1 MDDQYFHSV
10 TLDESLCKGCTVCIK
25 GCPTE
30 AIRVQKGRAWITAER
45 CIDCGECIR
54 TCPAGAKKAIS
65 NPLSMLDDFDFNIA
79 IPAPTL
85 YGQFPST
92 VSCNR
97 ILTALKSI
105 GFDDVFEVAVAA
117 EILSRET
124 RAYLSDHDHDGPL
137 ISSSCPVI
145 VRLVETRFPSLIDQL
160 VPMISP
166 MELSAR
172 MVRERYADRKDRV
185 GVFFISPCAAKV
197 TDIKTPRGITGS
209 SVDGVI
215 GIKDIFKPL
224 SHGVSHVDEEED
236 LSRAQALGISW
247 ARTDGEGSAV
257 FSENHI
263 SVDGIDHVIDV
274 LENIENGHIE
284 NVDFVEMMS
293 CPGGCVGGP
302 LTVENPY
309 IARNIITGRERNHQ
323 NSASGKSSAPPSPSI
338 EGINLKWTE
347 EIESRATH
355 LLDRDYKKAMKMM
368 EDMELIRQG
377 LPGLDCGSCGA
388 PSCRALAEDIVCGK
402 TTETDCVFMLREK
415 IRELTREMIEL
426 ESRMPPGLDRS
437 P

>member
-1 MDDQYFHSV
+1 MPVKYFHSV
-10 TLDESLCKGCTVCIK
+10 TLDEALCKGCTVCIK

-54 TCPAGAKKAIS
+54 TCPSGAKKAIS
-65 NPLSMLDDFDFNIA
+65 DPLSMLDDFDFKIA

-85 YGQFPST
+85 YGQFPVT
-92 VSCNR
+92 LSCNK
-97 ILTALKSI
+97 ILTALKSM

-124 RAYLSDHDHDGPL
+124 RDYLKQQNSDNPL
-137 ISSSCPVI
+137 ISSSCPVV

-172 MVRERYADRKDRV
+172 IVKDKYKDRTDRV

-197 TDIKTPRGITGS
+197 TDVKTPRGIVKS

-215 GIKDIFKPL
+215 GIKDIFKEL
-224 SHGVSHVDEEED
+224 SHAVNHVENEEN
-236 LSRAQALGISW
+236 LNRARAIGISW

-257 FSENHI
+257 HSENHI

-274 LENIENGHIE
+274 LENLENGHIK

-309 IARNIITGRERNHQ
+309 IARNIITSRERSHQ
-323 NSASGKSSAPPSPSI
+323 APMEHDSSG
-338 EGINLKWTE
+338 EGYNTIDMIGLQWTE
-347 EIESRATH
+347 EIESCATH
-355 LLDRDYKKAMKMM
+355 LLDPDYKKAMEMM
-368 EDMELIRQG
+368 EEMEIIRQG

-388 PSCRALAEDIVCGK
+388 PSCKALAEDIVRGK

-426 ESRMPPGLDRS
+426 ESRLPPGLDR
-437 P
+437 

>member
-1 MDDQYFHSV
+1 MEQNYFHSV

-54 TCPAGAKKAIS
+54 TCPSGAQKAIS
-65 NPLSMLDDFDFNIA
+65 DPLSLLDKFDINIA

-85 YGQFPST
+85 YGQFSSGI
-92 VSCNR
+92 SCNR
-97 ILTALKSI
+97 ILTALKGI
-105 GFDDVFEVAVAA
+105 GFDDVYEVAAAA

-124 RAYLSDHDHDGPL
+124 RNWLKIQKEKKPQ
-137 ISSSCPVI
+137 ISSSCPVV
-145 VRLVETRFPSLIDQL
+145 VRLIESRFPSLLDQV

-172 MVRERYADRKDRV
+172 IVREKYKNSSARV

-197 TDIKTPRGITGS
+197 TDIKTPRGIESS
-209 SVDGVI
+209 SVDAVL
-215 GIKDIFKPL
+215 GIKDIYKEL
-224 SHGVSHVDEEED
+224 SQAVGHVETEESLSIANSIGV
-236 LSRAQALGISW
+236 SW

-257 FSENHI
+257 YSENHI

-274 LENIENGHIE
+274 LENLENGHIR

-302 LTVENPY
+302 LSVENPY
-309 IARNIITGRERNHQ
+309 IARNIISSRERVLQ
-323 NSASGKSSAPPSPSI
+323 QAAEEKPVELP
-338 EGINLKWTE
+338 EGICLFWTE
-347 EIESRATH
+347 ELESRTTH
-355 LLDRDYKKAMKMM
+355 RLDPDYRKAMQMM
-368 EDMELIRQG
+368 EEMERIQAS
-377 LPGLDCGSCGA
+377 LPGLDCGACGA
-388 PSCRALAEDIVCGK
+388 PTCKALAEDIVRGK

-415 IRELTREMIEL
+415 IRDLTREMIEL
-426 ESRMPPGLDRS
+426 ESRMPPGLDR
-437 P
+437 

>member
-1 MDDQYFHSV
+1 MAEQYFHSV
-10 TLDESLCKGCTVCIK
+10 TLDEALCKGCTVCIK

-54 TCPAGAKKAIS
+54 TCPSGAKKAIS
-65 NPLSMLDDFDFNIA
+65 DPLAILDDFDFKIA

-85 YGQFPST
+85 YGQFPAA

-97 ILTALKSI
+97 ILTALKSM

-124 RAYLSDHDHDGPL
+124 RDYLKQKGGGQPL
-137 ISSSCPVI
+137 ISSSCPVV
-145 VRLVETRFPSLIDQL
+145 VRLIETRFSSLLDQL
-160 VPMISP
+160 IPMISP

-172 MVRERYADRKDRV
+172 IVKEKYKDRTDRV

-197 TDIKTPRGITGS
+197 TDVKTPRGIEKS

-215 GIKDIFKPL
+215 GIKDIYKEL
-224 SHGVSHVDEEED
+224 SHAVSHVEKEEN
-236 LSRAQALGISW
+236 LNKARAIGISW

-257 FSENHI
+257 YSENHI

-274 LENIENGHIE
+274 LENLENGHIE

-302 LTVENPY
+302 LTMENPY
-309 IARNIITGRERNHQ
+309 IARNIITGRERSHL
-323 NSASGKSSAPPSPSI
+323 SPMEHDSSGDYLK
-338 EGINLKWTE
+338 NLDEIDLLWTE
-347 EIESRATH
+347 EVVSRTTH
-355 LLDRDYKKAMKMM
+355 ILDPDYKKAMKMM

-388 PSCRALAEDIVCGK
+388 PSCRALAEDIVRGK
-402 TTETDCVFMLREK
+402 TTETDCIFMLRER

-426 ESRMPPGLDRS
+426 ESRMPPGLDR
-437 P
+437 

>member
-1 MDDQYFHSV
+1 MSENYYHSV
-10 TLDESLCKGCTVCIK
+10 TLDEALCKGCTVCIK

-30 AIRVQKGRAWITAER
+30 AIRVQKGRARITADR

-54 TCPAGAKKAIS
+54 TCPSGAKKAVS
-65 NPLSMLDDFDFNIA
+65 DPLALLENFDYTVA

-85 YGQFPST
+85 YGQFSSDI
-92 VSCNR
+92 SCNR
-97 ILTALKSI
+97 ILTALKGI
-105 GFDDVFEVAVAA
+105 GFDDVFEVALSA

-124 RAYLSDHDHDGPL
+124 RNYLKERKGNAPL

-172 MVRERYADRKDRV
+172 IVREKLKDSRGRV

-197 TDIKTPRGITGS
+197 TDIRTPRGIETS

-215 GIKDIFKPL
+215 GIKDIYREL
-224 SHGVSHVDEEED
+224 SQAIGRVETEEP
-236 LSRAQALGISW
+236 LSRAHAMGISW

-263 SVDGIDHVIDV
+263 SVDGIEHVIDV
-274 LENIENGHIE
+274 LESLENGHIE

-309 IARNIITGRERNHQ
+309 IARNIITCRERRHLPDEPV
-323 NSASGKSSAPPSPSI
+323 SLPEEALLDSGVLSI
-338 EGINLKWTE
+338 RWTE
-347 EIESRATH
+347 SVESRTTH
-355 LLDRDYKKAMKMM
+355 LLDPDYRKAMQMM
-368 EDMELIRQG
+368 EDMEAIRQG

-388 PSCRALAEDIVCGK
+388 PSCRALAEDIVRGR
-402 TTETDCVFMLREK
+402 TTETDCVFMLRER
-415 IRELTREMIEL
+415 IRELTREMIDL
-426 ESRMPPGLDRS
+426 ESRMPPGLDR
-437 P
+437 

>member
-1 MDDQYFHSV
+1 MTEKYFHSV
-10 TLDESLCKGCTVCIK
+10 TLDEALCKGCTVCIK

-30 AIRVQKGRAWITAER
+30 AIRVQKGRARITDVR

-54 TCPAGAKKAIS
+54 TCPSGAKKAIS
-65 NPLSMLDDFDFNIA
+65 DPLGMLDDFDFNVA

-85 YGQFPST
+85 YGQFSSE

-117 EILSRET
+117 EILSTET
-124 RAYLSDHDHDGPL
+124 RSFLSQNKKGLPL
-137 ISSSCPVI
+137 ISSSCPVV
-145 VRLVETRFPSLIDQL
+145 VRLVETRFPSLLDQL
-160 VPMISP
+160 VPMVSP

-172 MVRERYADRKDRV
+172 IVREKYRDRPDRI

-197 TDIKTPRGITGS
+197 TDIKNPRGIEQS
-209 SVDGVI
+209 SVDGVL
-215 GIKDIFKPL
+215 GINDIYKEL
-224 SHGVSHVDEEED
+224 SHAVNQVETEEN
-236 LSRAQALGISW
+236 LNKARAIGISW

-257 FSENHI
+257 YSENHI

-274 LENIENGHIE
+274 LENLENGHIR

-309 IARNIITGRERNHQ
+309 IARNIITSRERSLQAADDYIDSKDDIMDLEN
-323 NSASGKSSAPPSPSI
+323 
-338 EGINLKWTE
+338 INFQWTE
-347 EIESRATH
+347 TLVSRTTH
-355 LLDRDYKKAMKMM
+355 LLDPDFKKAMRMM
-368 EDMELIRQG
+368 EEMEVIRQG

-388 PSCRALAEDIVCGK
+388 PSCRALAEDIVRGK

-426 ESRMPPGLDRS
+426 ESRMPPGLDRDI
-437 P
+437 